1 MLYTIKYN
9 HNLILTCQS
18 NVDFKT
24 SCSRQLEMTSHTL
37 LTETLYLTMLG
48 KDFSLQS
55 KPYLTFSQSHLL

>member
-24 SCSRQLEMTSHTL
+24 LCSRQLEMTSRNL
-37 LTETLYLTMLG
+37 LTETLFLTMLG
-48 KDFSLQS
+48 KDFSL
-55 KPYLTFSQSHLL
+55 